1 MTQLSRNFT
10 LAELCKSEVAIRR
23 NIDNTPSEKVQNNLH
38 ILVANVLQPL
48 RDKFGPVTINSG
60 YRSPAVNTAVG
71 GSPYSDH
78 CLGMAADIEIV
89 GIDNKVLAEYIQD
102 NFKFTQLILEFYT
115 DDVPDSGWVHV
126 SYDEK
131 DLKCHVLRAVKE
143 NGKTVYHKG
152 I

>member
-23 NIDNTPSEKVQNNLH
+23 NIDNTPSEKVQNNLQ

-48 RDKFGPVTINSG
+48 RDKFGPVTITSG
-60 YRSPAVNTAVG
+60 YRSPAV
-71 GSPYSDH
+71 
-78 CLGMAADIEIV
+78 
-89 GIDNKVLAEYIQD
+89 
-102 NFKFTQLILEFYT
+102 FKFTQLILEFYT

-131 DLKCHVLRAVKE
+131 DLKCNVLRAVKE